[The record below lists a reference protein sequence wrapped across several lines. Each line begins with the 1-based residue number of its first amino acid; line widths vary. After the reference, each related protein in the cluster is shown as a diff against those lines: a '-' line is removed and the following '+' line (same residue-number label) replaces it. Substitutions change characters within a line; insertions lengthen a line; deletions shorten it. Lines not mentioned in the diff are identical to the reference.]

1 MSSRGEAW
9 HRLRREDFSQVDLHD
24 SPELLDMIRQM
35 MRSDPSLRMS
45 VHGIC
50 DHPVVSRARAIM
62 ERVYIAAKRNGTNIF
77 AASPLAGVHG
87 GFLEEILDDRT
98 SKCSAMDLSP

>member
-1 MSSRGEAW
+1 
-9 HRLRREDFSQVDLHD
+9 
-24 SPELLDMIRQM
+24 MIRQM